1 MVEEQALNSGQRY
14 FLVGET
20 NPMDGLF
27 TLSDI
32 ARVPQRVPQNEWHRI
47 TAQEV
52 MVPWERV
59 VRVEPQADLL
69 AALKIMGDEN
79 VGQVPVIDQGAVV
92 GILTRHHVIH
102 YIRVRSEFNI

>member
-1 MVEEQALNSGQRY
+1 VAEEQALNTGQRY

-27 TLSDI
+27 SLSHI
-32 ARVPQRVPQNEWHRI
+32 AHVPQNEWQRI

-59 VRVEPQADLL
+59 ARVEAQADLL
-69 AALKIMGDEN
+69 AALKIMGDAK
-79 VGQVPVIDQGAVV
+79 VGQVPVIDQEAVV
-92 GILTRHHVIH
+92 GILTRDHVIH
-102 YIRVRSEFNI
+102 YIRVWSEWNI